1 VGSPGYQM
9 LHVSEVTSSFQKN
22 SKNNVKMIRK
32 RAKRG
37 KEREAQVHYF
47 EEHEEEGM
55 MRRGWLRVGGYV
67 LLGGR

>member
-1 VGSPGYQM
+1 
-9 LHVSEVTSSFQKN
+9 
-22 SKNNVKMIRK
+22 MIRK